1 MFSVLSEIADK
12 KISASDLKNCSEV
25 TGKREVKDRML
36 KWFLLELLEWWRGE
50 EIDGGGE
57 GAQEVAYA
65 FLP

>member
-1 MFSVLSEIADK
+1 M

-25 TGKREVKDRML
+25 TDKREVKDRML
-36 KWFLLELLEWWRGE
+36 KWFLLELLERWRGE